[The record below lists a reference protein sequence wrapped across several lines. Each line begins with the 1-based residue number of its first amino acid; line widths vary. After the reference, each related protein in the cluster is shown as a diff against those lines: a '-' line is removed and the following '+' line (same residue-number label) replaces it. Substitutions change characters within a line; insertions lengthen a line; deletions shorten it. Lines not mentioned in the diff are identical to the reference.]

1 MENTTDKTKEL
12 PQPLDIRGSFA
23 GRTNAIKTFFCDTH
37 LSETCSDSAEGGY
50 LLTTHTVRRQLWSL
64 QFATGFIIGIGDPF
78 SNEQYVEYLSSF
90 PAEVIEMLKKQSE
103 RYKFSSSNSLLFA
116 VNNTM
121 RLIPTKDGLF
131 YLGFPDNSF
140 EIISSLYNNP
150 AFSDDVLRKHEH
162 NMGEKIG
169 KWLYGQFTFIEGVE
183 QIWRNTR
190 DYFIKIL
197 SND

>member
-1 MENTTDKTKEL
+1 MENTTDTPNEL
-12 PQPLDIRGSFA
+12 QQPAEIRGSYA

-64 QFATGFIIGIGDPF
+64 QFPTGFIIGVGDPF
-78 SNEQYVEYLSSF
+78 SNEQYAEYLSSF
-90 PAEVIEMLKKQSE
+90 PAEVIDMLKKQSE
-103 RYKFSSSNSLLFA
+103 RYKFSTSNALLFA

-121 RLIPTKDGLF
+121 RLIPAKEGLF
-131 YLGFPDNSF
+131 YLGFPDSSF
-140 EIISSLYNNP
+140 EIISSLYDNP
-150 AFSDDVLRKHEH
+150 AFSDYVLRKHEH
-162 NMGEKIG
+162 NMGGKIG

-183 QIWRNTR
+183 KIWRNTR